1 MKLLPPDIA
10 QSIPKLYEQE
20 HKGLDATVLV
30 KFFDPCSN
38 WTWYATEYDGV
49 DTFFGLV
56 KGFEIELGNFSLKEL
71 QEYKGPLGLGIER
84 DLWFKPSTLREIG
97 QAHSRT

>member
-10 QSIPKLYEQE
+10 QTIPKLYEQE
-20 HKGLDATVLV
+20 HKGSDATVYV
-30 KFFDPCSN
+30 KFFDPCSQ
-38 WTWYATEYDGV
+38 WTWYVTEFDGV

-71 QEYKGPLGLGIER
+71 QEYKAPRKEPMMMALQVSWGTSPL
-84 DLWFKPSTLREIG
+84 
-97 QAHSRT
+97 